1 MGTYMIKAVIFD
13 MYETLITL
21 FNSRVYKGKQ
31 IAADMNIPEETFR
44 EIWDPS
50 DDDRTLGNIS
60 FEEIIEK
67 ILRENNIYDRE
78 LYDRI
83 ILNRYTCS
91 SEVFNHKH
99 PEIIPML
106 KALKDKGIKTGLIT
120 NCYLEEK
127 DAIIKSDLYDLF
139 DAICMSCDVKLKKP
153 DIRIYELCAGKL
165 NVKPE
170 ECLYVG
176 DGGSNELSAAITAGM
191 KPLQATWY
199 LRDGVGQPCG
209 RMDEFDMAAAPM
221 DVLKALK

>member
-67 ILRENNIYDRE
+67 ILRKNNIYDRE

-91 SEVFNHKH
+91 AEVFSHKH
-99 PEIIPML
+99 PDIIPML
-106 KALKDKGIKTGLIT
+106 KALKDNGIKTGLIT

-221 DVLKALK
+221 DVMKALQ

>member
-1 MGTYMIKAVIFD
+1 MIKAVIFD

-21 FNSRVYKGKQ
+21 FNSRVYKGRQ
-31 IAADMNIPEETFR
+31 IAEDMNIPEETFR

-60 FEEIIEK
+60 SEEIIEK
-67 ILRENNIYDRE
+67 ILRENDIFDRE

-176 DGGSNELSAAITAGM
+176 DGGSNELSAARTAGM

-209 RMDEFDMAAAPM
+209 RMNEFDMAATPM

>member
-67 ILRENNIYDRE
+67 ILRENSIYDRE

-83 ILNRYTCS
+83 ILNRYMCS
-91 SEVFNHKH
+91 SEVFSHKH
-99 PEIIPML
+99 PDIIPML

>member
-1 MGTYMIKAVIFD
+1 
-13 MYETLITL
+13 
-21 FNSRVYKGKQ
+21 
-31 IAADMNIPEETFR
+31 
-44 EIWDPS
+44 
-50 DDDRTLGNIS
+50 
-60 FEEIIEK
+60 
-67 ILRENNIYDRE
+67 
-78 LYDRI
+78 
-83 ILNRYTCS
+83 
-91 SEVFNHKH
+91 
-99 PEIIPML
+99 
-106 KALKDKGIKTGLIT
+106 
-120 NCYLEEK
+120 
-127 DAIIKSDLYDLF
+127 
-139 DAICMSCDVKLKKP
+139 MSCDVKLKKP

>member
-1 MGTYMIKAVIFD
+1 MIKAVIFD

-21 FNSRVYKGKQ
+21 FNSRVYKGRQ
-31 IAADMNIPEETFR
+31 IAEDMNIPEETFR
-44 EIWDPS
+44 GIWDPS

-176 DGGSNELSAAITAGM
+176 DGGSNELSAARTAGM

-209 RMDEFDMAAAPM
+209 RIDEFDQAFSPM
-221 DVLKALK
+221 DILKALQ

>member
-1 MGTYMIKAVIFD
+1 MIKAVIFD

-176 DGGSNELSAAITAGM
+176 DGGSNELSAARTAGM